1 MRVDLTRSRRRPL
14 PLRGGLRIIGQV
26 IGMVPGPLLVLSY
39 APEFFPSRL
48 SDYLLRGM
56 RGAGPW
62 SKGEAELIATFVSDL
77 NTCHF

>member
-14 PLRGGLRIIGQV
+14 PLRGGLRLLGQF

-39 APEFFPSRL
+39 APELYPARL
-48 SDYLLRGM
+48 RDYLMRGM

-62 SKGEAELIATFVSDL
+62 SRGEAELIATYVSDL